1 MYEDLEPQ
9 EIFEDDPGAFG
20 DLLSK
25 TYEARVG
32 KSTATDA
39 PAAAGKKTK
48 RTPPGNEFEVRHSND
63 GSSSFGKKTY
73 LCLSR
78 YATLTKGEAMSGSIC
93 FNVP

>member
-39 PAAAGKKTK
+39 PAAAGKKKTK
-48 RTPPGNEFEVRHSND
+48 RTSPGNAFEVRHSND
-63 GSSSFGKKTY
+63 GSSSFAKKTY

-78 YATLTKGEAMSGSIC
+78 YAMLPEARR
-93 FNVP
+93 